1 MLPDALVSFI
11 IYKTPQQGDGY
22 NDGSQPPLMMM
33 ALLFYQLS
41 PLFSASSQ
49 QHQV

>member
-33 ALLFYQLS
+33 AAVLS
-41 PLFSASSQ
+41 ALSTFFSFLAAASGI
-49 QHQV
+49 